1 MLHRLLFASKMS
13 TVLQPVPVPLTAQ
26 RHQQSATAAQT
37 VPHLTKQMHPP
48 LFRQSKQ
55 KQHAVRS
62 TLKQKLHTSA
72 ACEYRQSMIR
82 QCSRGM
88 TFTALES
95 ESSLAQSPTSRIKNV
110 SVLTACATA
119 SAVRSSGSYRASINQ
134 TRATAPLIQIKTHA
148 TLHTVN
154 PESKTTS
161 PYYRR

>member
-13 TVLQPVPVPLTAQ
+13 TMLQPLLVPLTAQ

-37 VPHLTKQMHPP
+37 VPPLTQHMQPP
-48 LFRQSKQ
+48 LLQSQ
-55 KQHAVRS
+55 HTQHAVRS

-88 TFTALES
+88 IYTTVES

-110 SVLTACATA
+110 NVPTACTKA
-119 SAVRSSGSYRASINQ
+119 SAVRSSGSNRASIDQ
-134 TRATAPLIQIKTHA
+134 THATAPLLQIKTHA
-148 TLHTVN
+148 TLHTVD
-154 PESKTTS
+154 PETKTTS